1 MAIKFVIRFGNNSVV
16 VFDECG
22 EQIEEYRGRYEE
34 TKEAILRD
42 APVHA
47 LFTRGFAGV
56 GVLEKVPREE
66 W

>member
-22 EQIEEYRGRYEE
+22 GQIEEYRGRYEE

-42 APVHA
+42 APVQA
-47 LFTRGFAGV
+47 LFTRGFADV
-56 GVLEKVPREE
+56 GKLQKVPREE

>member
-22 EQIEEYRGRYEE
+22 EQIEDYQGKYEE

-42 APVHA
+42 APVRA
-47 LFTRGFAGV
+47 LFTRGFDDAGR
-56 GVLEKVPREE
+56 LEKVPREE